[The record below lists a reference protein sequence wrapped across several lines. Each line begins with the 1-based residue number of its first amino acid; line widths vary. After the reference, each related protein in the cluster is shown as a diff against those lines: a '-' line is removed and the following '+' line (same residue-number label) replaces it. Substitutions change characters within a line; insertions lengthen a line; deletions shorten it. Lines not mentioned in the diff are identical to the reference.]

1 MQITCPYCG
10 APAEAT
16 RNPFQGAGLAVHSAL
31 LKCSGCD
38 RVVLD
43 VDPRQ
48 LQVQSARRGFWARI
62 GASVRRFFA

>member
-10 APAEAT
+10 ASAEAT
-16 RNPFQGAGLAVHSAL
+16 PNPFQGAGLAVHSSL

-43 VDPRQ
+43 IDPHR
-48 LQVQSARRGFWARI
+48 LQVQPARLRLWARMR
-62 GASVRRFFA
+62 ASIRRFFA

>member
-16 RNPFQGAGLAVHSAL
+16 RNPFQGAGLAVHSSL

-48 LQVQSARRGFWARI
+48 LQPQPPRRGLWARMR
-62 GASVRRFFA
+62 ASIRRFFA